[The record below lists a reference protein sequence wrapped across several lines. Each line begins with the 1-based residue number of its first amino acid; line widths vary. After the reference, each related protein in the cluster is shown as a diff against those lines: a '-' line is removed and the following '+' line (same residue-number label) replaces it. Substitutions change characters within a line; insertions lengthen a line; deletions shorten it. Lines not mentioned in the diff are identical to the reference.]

1 MTDGHFTCDELKKSI
16 FGCSCSGC
24 KKCPEAVFFLLAI
37 LAASWGLV
45 VHHITISEFSSILQ
59 GWKDGCQQYHSNTQ
73 VFFFVT
79 YMIKGFLELNPVW
92 LVKCRYD
99 EKAGWGYPDAT
110 NSSRIFKRKV
120 YKKSFKVLPSCSMFD
135 QQRPGV
141 STRFEVCVC
150 VCCNWGVL
158 LRLVF

>member
-1 MTDGHFTCDELKKSI
+1 MILTWHNDACYNILVVQNTKKTSFPMFFPSNTPKNSRSAALKFFFTSGVSILSPKVTDGHFTCDELKKSI

-73 VFFFVT
+73 VFFLCNLYDKRLFRAQSS
-79 YMIKGFLELNPVW
+79 
-92 LVKCRYD
+92 LVG
-99 EKAGWGYPDAT
+99 E
-110 NSSRIFKRKV
+110 
-120 YKKSFKVLPSCSMFD
+120 M
-135 QQRPGV
+135 
-141 STRFEVCVC
+141 
-150 VCCNWGVL
+150 
-158 LRLVF
+158 